1 MRIISPSFAYRATIC
16 LIWALALWHSWASRG
31 LFVDGSA
38 FIVQIV
44 RREWFF
50 DFYDPRLFAMIV
62 AQIPVM
68 TAVIVGVTD
77 FHLLAQLLSLGLFGL
92 PTGLYTLAL
101 HRAKDDPV
109 LLATV
114 IAAIGV
120 VFMTTSFFIVGE
132 YNSAYAIAILTSVR
146 LVTARRLTVGDG
158 IVLALVSALAIR
170 TYEALIY
177 LGPILA
183 TMVLWKVR
191 QAPARPLVATALYL
205 LSAAFFV
212 RGMTVAVHSVVFPY
226 SQEHLDETWQA
237 ALDFWQ
243 NFQFD
248 FAFVA
253 ALIVVVWALVRPVD
267 LLRSRPYR
275 WAAFFLVVL
284 ALSPLLAF
292 GENLVRPL
300 AKSQYVAR
308 TMGGMVISAM
318 VLFIWAYSTPVHR
331 RLKALVLLHTAEAAR
346 RFMAFAF
353 AILVATVP
361 ADIMLTGSWIS
372 YLDAV
377 RTTVTRQGGIIAF
390 EDTPLARWPHIL
402 LVENWVLSSQ
412 SLALR
417 SKPDDGIIVPPR
429 DFKSWVPFPP
439 LEPPNMGRF
448 VWKE

>member
-1 MRIISPSFAYRATIC
+1 MISSTSVYRATIC

-38 FIVQIV
+38 FLVQIV

-77 FHLLAQLLSLGLFGL
+77 FHLLAQLLSVGLFGL
-92 PTGLYTLAL
+92 PTGLYHLAL
-101 HRAKDDPV
+101 HRAKDEPV

-114 IAAIGV
+114 IAAIAV

-132 YNSAYAIAILTSVR
+132 YNSAYAIAILTAVR

-170 TYEALIY
+170 TYEAMIY
-177 LGPILA
+177 LGPLLA
-183 TMVLWKVR
+183 AMIVWKLR
-191 QAPARPLVATALYL
+191 QAQPRPVVPTALYL

-212 RGMTVAVHSVVFPY
+212 RGMTVAIHSVVYPY
-226 SQEHLDETWQA
+226 SQEHLEETWQA
-237 ALDFWQ
+237 ALNFWQ

-248 FAFVA
+248 LMFVA
-253 ALIVVVWALVRPVD
+253 TLIVVVWAMVRPVD

-275 WAAFFLVVL
+275 WAVGFLVVL

-292 GENLVRPL
+292 GDNLVRPL

-308 TMGGMVISAM
+308 SMGGLVIAAMVI
-318 VLFIWAYSTPVHR
+318 FIWAYSAPIHR
-331 RLKALVLLHTAEAAR
+331 RLKALVLLHTKDAGR
-346 RFMAFAF
+346 RFLGFACLMLL
-353 AILVATVP
+353 AIVP
-361 ADIMLTGSWIS
+361 SDIFLTTTWIS
-372 YLDAV
+372 YLDAM
-377 RTTVTRQGGIIAF
+377 RATVIKQGGIIAF
-390 EDTPLARWPHIL
+390 EDTPLAHRPHLL

-417 SKPDDGIIVPPR
+417 SKPGDGIIVPPR
-429 DFKSWVPFPP
+429 DFKSWIPFPP

>member
-1 MRIISPSFAYRATIC
+1 MISSASVYRATIC

-38 FIVQIV
+38 FLVQIV

-68 TAVIVGVTD
+68 TAVILGVTD

-92 PTGLYTLAL
+92 PTGLYHLAL
-101 HRAKDDPV
+101 HRAKGDPV

-114 IAAIGV
+114 IAAIAV

-132 YNSAYAIAILTSVR
+132 YNSAYAIAILTAVR
-146 LVTARRLTVGDG
+146 LATARRLTLGDG

-170 TYEALIY
+170 TYEAMIY
-177 LGPILA
+177 LGPLLTAMI
-183 TMVLWKVR
+183 LWKLR
-191 QAPARPLVATALYL
+191 RTEPRPVVPMMLYL
-205 LSAAFFV
+205 LSAAFFL
-212 RGMTVAVHSVVFPY
+212 RGMTVAIHSVVYPY

-237 ALDFWQ
+237 ALNFWQ

-248 FAFVA
+248 LMFVA
-253 ALIVVVWALVRPVD
+253 TLIVVVWAMVRPID

-275 WAAFFLVVL
+275 WAVGFLVVL

-292 GENLVRPL
+292 GDNLVRPL

-308 TMGGMVISAM
+308 SMGGLVIAAMVI
-318 VLFIWAYSTPVHR
+318 FIWAYGAPVHQK
-331 RLKALVLLHTAEAAR
+331 LKALVLLHTADAGR
-346 RFMAFAF
+346 RFLGFACLMLL
-353 AILVATVP
+353 AVVPSDIL
-361 ADIMLTGSWIS
+361 LTTGWIS

-377 RTTVTRQGGIIAF
+377 RTTVMRQGGIIAF
-390 EDTPLARWPHIL
+390 EDTPLSYRPHIL
-402 LVENWVLSSQ
+402 FVENWVLSSQ

-417 SKPDDGIIVPPR
+417 SKQSDGIIVPPR
-429 DFKSWVPFPP
+429 GFNSWVPFPP